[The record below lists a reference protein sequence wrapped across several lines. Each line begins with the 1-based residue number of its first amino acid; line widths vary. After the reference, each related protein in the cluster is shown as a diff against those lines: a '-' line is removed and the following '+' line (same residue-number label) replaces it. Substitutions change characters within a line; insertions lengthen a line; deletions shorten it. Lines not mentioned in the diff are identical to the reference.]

1 MQAPNVVRP
10 IQQWRDPRH
19 RRGLA
24 GEIAAARYL
33 ESAGWRIEAHRFR
46 LGHHDIDLV
55 ARRGQVVAFVE
66 VKARTSATFG
76 TGAQSVGWRKR
87 AILRVV
93 AALWIARHG
102 AVGEEYRFDLVE
114 VLDSRGFQHVSH
126 IPDAWRDVEK

>member
-102 AVGEEYRFDLVE
+102 TVGEEYRFDLVE
-114 VLDSRGFQHVSH
+114 VLDARGFQHVSH